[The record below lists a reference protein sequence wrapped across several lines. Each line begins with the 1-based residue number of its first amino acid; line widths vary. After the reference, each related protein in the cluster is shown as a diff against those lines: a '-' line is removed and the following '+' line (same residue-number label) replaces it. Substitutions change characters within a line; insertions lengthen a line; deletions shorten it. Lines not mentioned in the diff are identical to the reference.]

1 MRLYYLVLFLLL
13 VSCSPLTKKGL
24 LKNEEFLV
32 DNSGKHILCADP
44 NFSNW
49 YYFRAFDDSNNIIR
63 NELLFRGNDTLY
75 FSNKTEVFSADF
87 NKYIAENNFTAAKQ
101 VNNIDRLAIESSV
114 KILAPIIAKHE
125 MLGDSILSFES
136 VFSVRSNQK
145 TLINDTFHFNY
156 LYLIPVHNKLVD
168 ITAFKQGDK
177 TFLFVHHTWSVEE
190 KYDSYTKYKDY
201 IVALP

>member
-1 MRLYYLVLFLLL
+1 MRLYYLLLFLLL
-13 VSCSPLTKKGL
+13 ISCSPLTKKGL

-44 NFSNW
+44 NFPNW
-49 YYFRAFDDSNNIIR
+49 YYFTVFDDSNNIIR
-63 NELLFRGNDTLY
+63 NEHLFRRNDTLY
-75 FSNKTEVFSADF
+75 FSNKAEVFSADF

-101 VNNIDRLAIESSV
+101 VNNIDKLAIESSV

-145 TLINDTFHFNY
+145 TLINDTFHYNY

-177 TFLFVHHTWSVEE
+177 TFLFVRHTWSVEE